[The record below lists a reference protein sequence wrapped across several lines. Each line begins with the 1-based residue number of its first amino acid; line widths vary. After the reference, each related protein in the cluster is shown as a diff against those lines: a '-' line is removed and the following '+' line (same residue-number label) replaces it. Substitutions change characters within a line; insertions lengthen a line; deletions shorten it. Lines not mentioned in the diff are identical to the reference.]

1 MSAPDP
7 SAATELEWGALAM
20 GLFGGLALFLYGM
33 DKLGDALKIIAGD
46 KMRAILAALSSRRFV
61 GMITGAVTTGVVQSS
76 SVTTV
81 MLVGFVSAGLMSMS
95 QSIGVIFGAKIGT
108 TVTAQIVAFKVTKF
122 ALVLVAGG
130 FFASFVAKKE
140 KVRHWGAMV
149 MGLGLIFFG
158 MTVMSKAMY
167 PLRTFEPFTDLMMAM
182 ENPAAGILVAA
193 LFTAVVQSSS
203 ATMGIVVVLAT
214 QGLITL
220 EAGIAMAL
228 GANIG
233 TCMTA
238 GLASIGKPREAV
250 RVAVAHL
257 LYSLAIGAIALP
269 FLPLIGEAARL
280 MSPAAEAGLTGQDL
294 LADEVPRQ
302 VANAHTLINGTA
314 AFLFLPFTG
323 VLARVVT
330 RLVPDKQ
337 VTQTEP
343 YRAKHLDDLL
353 LDTPGM
359 ALVAVRRE
367 INRMGKRVRRMLQS
381 SFDVLMMGG
390 DQTLDALGSAD
401 EEVDALYGQIIAYL
415 GELSARN
422 LTTAQTAELMNLTT
436 AANEIESIGDVIEN
450 DLVSLGMRRYQSG
463 VQISKETSLLLG
475 HLHELVVEAYRTA
488 LKGMK
493 KTDPVLARDVLGY
506 AGRISDLTNQI
517 EMHQVERLTADA
529 PERITLYS
537 LELDLL
543 DRLRRIYEHV
553 NRLARKAAGLT
564 REHLQGTE
572 HSDLTIG
579 VIPVLDI
586 DFDDDE

>member
-1 MSAPDP
+1 
-7 SAATELEWGALAM
+7 
-20 GLFGGLALFLYGM
+20 
-33 DKLGDALKIIAGD
+33 
-46 KMRAILAALSSRRFV
+46 
-61 GMITGAVTTGVVQSS
+61 
-76 SVTTV
+76 
-81 MLVGFVSAGLMSMS
+81 
-95 QSIGVIFGAKIGT
+95 
-108 TVTAQIVAFKVTKF
+108 
-122 ALVLVAGG
+122 
-130 FFASFVAKKE
+130 
-140 KVRHWGAMV
+140 
-149 MGLGLIFFG
+149 
-158 MTVMSKAMY
+158 
-167 PLRTFEPFTDLMMAM
+167 
-182 ENPAAGILVAA
+182 
-193 LFTAVVQSSS
+193 
-203 ATMGIVVVLAT
+203 
-214 QGLITL
+214 
-220 EAGIAMAL
+220 
-228 GANIG
+228 
-233 TCMTA
+233 
-238 GLASIGKPREAV
+238 
-250 RVAVAHL
+250 
-257 LYSLAIGAIALP
+257 
-269 FLPLIGEAARL
+269 